1 MSRADDRRHGRHG
14 RPGPQDRPARPAR
27 PALTSGAGGAGDPG
41 PAHAAGVG
49 LAIESATAHVEVAVI
64 GADGACRAEV
74 AEDVGFGHTRRL
86 TPLIAQAMERAG
98 MSARDLAWV
107 AADLGPG
114 SFTGVRVGLATAEA
128 LALAWG
134 ARLLGA
140 SSLASLA
147 HGAGARRALVV
158 PLVPAGRRDLYAG
171 FFRADA
177 RGQVT
182 LLAAPRV
189 GETALLLAAAA
200 ECEALLGDGQVRFVG
215 PGVAREHAA
224 LEAAHPG
231 STEPAWRA
239 AGLSARDLAAAALLT
254 CGPAGGLP
262 PPGVTPRPLYV
273 RPAQAEERVRLRA
286 LAGFPMT
293 LRPLGDADVAAVVAI
308 ERAVFPDPWTPEF
321 FRSELALPM
330 VHARVVEIEG
340 RIAGYLVAWLGPGE
354 GHLGNLAVIPEAR
367 RRGAAR
373 RLLEDLLERA
383 AVLAVRSIALEVRV
397 SNYAAQALYRGYGF
411 RLAGLRRGYYRESG
425 EDALI
430 MQWQDP
436 RAPERGTPGT
446 RSHPEH

>member
-1 MSRADDRRHGRHG
+1 V
-14 RPGPQDRPARPAR
+14 
-27 PALTSGAGGAGDPG
+27 SGTGAPG
-41 PAHAAGVG
+41 PADAGAAG

-64 GADGACRAEV
+64 GADGGCRAEI

-86 TPLIAQAMERAG
+86 TPLIAQALKRAG
-98 MSARDLAWV
+98 VSARDLAWV

-128 LALAWG
+128 LALASG

-147 HGAGARRALVV
+147 HGAGARRSLVV

-177 RGQVT
+177 RGKVT

-189 GETALLLAAAA
+189 GEPALVLEAAA
-200 ECEALLGDGQVRFVG
+200 ECLTLLGDGRVRFVG
-215 PGVAREHAA
+215 PGAARERAA
-224 LEAAHPG
+224 LEARHPG
-231 STEPAWRA
+231 GTEPAWRTT
-239 AGLSARDLAAAALLT
+239 GLSARDLAVAALLRA
-254 CGPAGGLP
+254 GPAGGLP
-262 PPGVTPRPLYV
+262 PPHTVPRPLYV

-286 LAGFPMT
+286 LAGIPMT
-293 LRPLGDADVAAVVAI
+293 IRPLLEADVPAVVAI
-308 ERAVFPDPWTPEF
+308 ERSVFPDPWTPDF

-330 VHARVVEIEG
+330 VHARVAELEG
-340 RIAGYLVAWLGPGE
+340 RVAGYLVAWLGPGE
-354 GHLGNLAVIPEAR
+354 GHLGNLAVVPEAR
-367 RRGAAR
+367 RRGVAR
-373 RLLEDLLERA
+373 RLLEDLLEHA
-383 AVLAVRSIALEVRV
+383 GALAVHSIALEVRV
-397 SNYAAQALYRGYGF
+397 SNFAAQALYRGYGF

-436 RAPERGTPGT
+436 RAPRRGTSGT
-446 RSHPEH
+446 RSHLEN